1 MRGIAPF
8 NPIRI
13 WEGPLTTSAREKV
26 IRFLPAVA
34 YLAFIYA
41 FSAIPGERI
50 PAVIDDR
57 IAHTVEYFLLAIL
70 CMVAAAGLADP
81 RVGRR
86 HFLGT
91 FAFTVLYAAS
101 DEIHQSFV
109 PRRSPSLKDF
119 GFDALGAAMG
129 LAFIAILVRR
139 RS

>member
-1 MRGIAPF
+1 MRAIASF

-13 WEGPLTTSAREKV
+13 WEGPLTASAREKFL
-26 IRFLPAVA
+26 RFLPTAA
-34 YLAFIYA
+34 YLAIIYA

-57 IAHTVEYFLLAIL
+57 IAHFVEYFLLAVIA
-70 CMVAAAGLADP
+70 MAAAAGLANP
-81 RVGRR
+81 RVESR
-86 HFLGT
+86 HFFGT
-91 FAFTVLYAAS
+91 FAFILIYAAS

-109 PRRSPSLKDF
+109 PRRSPSFKDF
-119 GFDALGAAMG
+119 GFDALGAVAG